1 MASKEELLQKMSDY
15 VFEMEDEEIA
25 DVCEEY
31 IEAGYDPLDGILH
44 GLVDGM
50 NRASDMYDQE
60 EYFVTDL
67 LLCSDAM
74 YAGLDV
80 LRPHLPEDSST
91 GEQKKAVIG
100 VVEGDTHDIGQNL
113 VKIMMET
120 AGFEMYD
127 LGRDVPLD
135 SFVEKAKEID
145 ADLIMMSTLMTTTMP
160 GMKEV
165 IQKAELLGDALV
177 QYRVIIYFSYVSD
190 AQIIAG
196 HLYSILLTAIQAKKG
211 SCMPFMSPIDV
222 RLDLDDRTMVQPDV
236 IILCDKSKYTPRRI
250 EGAPDFIAEV
260 LSPSSKT
267 RDLFIKLNKYRNAG
281 VREYWVIDPIKK
293 SVMTYVFEN
302 QDDYAY
308 YTFRDHIPVSIY
320 GDELVIDFSR
330 IDDVVSEWM

>member
-1 MASKEELLQKMSDY
+1 
-15 VFEMEDEEIA
+15 
-25 DVCEEY
+25 
-31 IEAGYDPLDGILH
+31 
-44 GLVDGM
+44 
-50 NRASDMYDQE
+50 
-60 EYFVTDL
+60 
-67 LLCSDAM
+67 
-74 YAGLDV
+74 
-80 LRPHLPEDSST
+80 
-91 GEQKKAVIG
+91 
-100 VVEGDTHDIGQNL
+100 
-113 VKIMMET
+113 
-120 AGFEMYD
+120 
-127 LGRDVPLD
+127 
-135 SFVEKAKEID
+135 
-145 ADLIMMSTLMTTTMP
+145 
-160 GMKEV
+160 
-165 IQKAELLGDALV
+165 
-177 QYRVIIYFSYVSD
+177 
-190 AQIIAG
+190 
-196 HLYSILLTAIQAKKG
+196 
-211 SCMPFMSPIDV
+211 MPFMSPIDV

>member
-1 MASKEELLQKMSDY
+1 MTIEEMRKRKEEQKLTY
-15 VFEMEDEEIA
+15 KEISRRSGIPLPTVQKILGGSTQSPRYKTIQA
-25 DVCEEY
+25 L
-31 IEAGYDPLDGILH
+31 EAVLGDSSVYDPLDNKSSSGILRESQAVY
-44 GLVDGM
+44 GKTSFRSYPLLPDKLQG
-50 NRASDMYDQE
+50 
-60 EYFVTDL
+60 EYTAADL
-67 LLCSDAM
+67 A
-74 YAGLDV
+74 
-80 LRPHLPEDSST
+80 RIPEDIRVELIDGVIYDMASPT
-91 GEQKKAVIG
+91 GF
-100 VVEGDTHDIGQNL
+100 H
-113 VKIMMET
+113 
-120 AGFEMYD
+120 
-127 LGRDVPLD
+127 
-135 SFVEKAKEID
+135 
-145 ADLIMMSTLMTTTMP
+145 
-160 GMKEV
+160 
-165 IQKAELLGDALV
+165 
-177 QYRVIIYFSYVSD
+177 
-190 AQIIAG
+190 QIIAG